1 MLDVRQLSH
10 RLTDHTESQA
20 CGGSTAM
27 SSAPSSPVSYTPPS
41 PTSDSAHESALKAQA
56 QAQQAAQ
63 QSLSQAAQRS
73 PCFPAL
79 SLLYGAQV
87 PNSYLFVGSS
97 PFLPHLPNPDP
108 SAFMNRNLMFGG
120 HQSSAFT
127 DLLMK
132 EKCLEF
138 TRNYHRAKTSL
149 EVLAQQQ
156 QQQTAQQ
163 NRLGVGAGQT
173 WRSPLELLKVE
184 DNIAIQ
190 QTPEAVDKTPQG
202 TPEPPRWDNLFRL
215 FNPSLRK
222 LSSPGQTPI
231 CPLCG
236 ITLTPQQM
244 SEHLELEM
252 EKFAEFYSCRRW
264 LAPTERTQED
274 DLTDQHLDRI
284 CRLPFGQ
291 EKRSPLSRWETFLK
305 VRGNR
310 HHRLNAKISK
320 DEENNPWDR
329 HYAFSLAARK
339 RKSEEIT
346 SSPLDL
352 KEQPSA
358 QDRRSKQLDGVQS
371 PSEPR
376 PSSADHPNSPKSPA
390 AVTDSAVHCTVCE
403 KPYDKPLVSTSC
415 WHVLCEAC
423 WNQSLATKQ
432 CCPQCDAPASTQEL
446 RPIHL

>member
-1 MLDVRQLSH
+1 
-10 RLTDHTESQA
+10 
-20 CGGSTAM
+20 
-27 SSAPSSPVSYTPPS
+27 
-41 PTSDSAHESALKAQA
+41 
-56 QAQQAAQ
+56 
-63 QSLSQAAQRS
+63 
-73 PCFPAL
+73 
-79 SLLYGAQV
+79 
-87 PNSYLFVGSS
+87 
-97 PFLPHLPNPDP
+97 
-108 SAFMNRNLMFGG
+108 MNRNLMFGG

-274 DLTDQHLDRI
+274 DLVSYRCLSVVVNNAFVMITQGNTRAVYAINFCTLKFRDFSFRP
-284 CRLPFGQ
+284 RLEGLLRLCSFFSQ
-291 EKRSPLSRWETFLK
+291 CTIELTTCYLLMAVELRVRLSRINQLVE
-305 VRGNR
+305 
-310 HHRLNAKISK
+310 S
-320 DEENNPWDR
+320 
-329 HYAFSLAARK
+329 YATAILG
-339 RKSEEIT
+339 
-346 SSPLDL
+346 
-352 KEQPSA
+352 EQ
-358 QDRRSKQLDGVQS
+358 
-371 PSEPR
+371 
-376 PSSADHPNSPKSPA
+376 
-390 AVTDSAVHCTVCE
+390 
-403 KPYDKPLVSTSC
+403 Y
-415 WHVLCEAC
+415 
-423 WNQSLATKQ
+423 
-432 CCPQCDAPASTQEL
+432 
-446 RPIHL
+446 